1 MFNPWHFFKKAKWQ
15 AQKPPE
21 EIWVILRDPR
31 PVVLSPTEPGH
42 MSTEVMFK
50 DIDGDEVG
58 SVTIIDSQ
66 GDMYPAWLVH
76 PQGGVE

>member
-1 MFNPWHFFKKAKWQ
+1 
-15 AQKPPE
+15 
-21 EIWVILRDPR
+21 
-31 PVVLSPTEPGH
+31 